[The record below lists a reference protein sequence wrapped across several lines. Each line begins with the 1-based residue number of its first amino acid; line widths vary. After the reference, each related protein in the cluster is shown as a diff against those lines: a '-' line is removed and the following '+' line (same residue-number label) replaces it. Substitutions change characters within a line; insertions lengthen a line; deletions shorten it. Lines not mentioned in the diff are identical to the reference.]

1 MFAAKLVAPQTFELI
16 EMPPPDIETAPPGS
30 IIVRTRR
37 ATTCGSDMPYYLG
50 TYPSAR
56 HMAPEAFPAHECV
69 GEVVATTSD
78 KFHIGDTVM
87 AQPDQFTGLGQF
99 YLARERHAT
108 LIPNDGDWNR
118 WVMCQPL
125 GTVIWGFRHISTMFH
140 QTVVVL
146 GQGGI
151 GLFCTQLAAC
161 LGARNIIVV
170 DPIEHRRSVALSL
183 GATHALGM
191 TDDLDLAYAV
201 EQIVGKNSVD
211 TVIEAVGHQTA
222 TVNTSIKLIKYG
234 GTVLA
239 FGVPDQAVYP
249 IHYSE
254 MFRKNVQFVTTVTS
268 PDYPKEFELAVEYIK
283 RGLVNVRPFITHE
296 FPFSQVAEA
305 YELFASRRDN
315 VIKVLLNYDQQS

>member
-1 MFAAKLVAPQTFELI
+1 MFAAKLVGPKTFELI
-16 EMPPPDIETAPPGS
+16 DMPPPDIEMAPPGS

-37 ATTCGSDMPYYLG
+37 ATTCGSDMPYFLG
-50 TYPSAR
+50 TYPSVR
-56 HMAPEAFPAHECV
+56 HMATEAFPAHECV
-69 GEVVATTSD
+69 GEVVATSSPH
-78 KFHIGDTVM
+78 FHVGDTVM
-87 AQPDQFTGLGQF
+87 AQPDHFTGLGQF
-99 YLARERHAT
+99 YLARDKHTT

-125 GTVIWGFRHISTMFH
+125 GTVIWGFRHMSTLFH
-140 QTVVVL
+140 QNVVVL

-161 LGARNIIVV
+161 LGTRNIIVV
-170 DPIEHRRSVALSL
+170 DPIAHRRDVALSI
-183 GATHALGM
+183 GATHALGI
-191 TDDLDLAYAV
+191 TDDLELAYAI
-201 EQIVGKNSVD
+201 ENLVGKHNVD

-222 TVNTSIKLIKYG
+222 TVNTAIHLVKNG

-239 FGVPDQAVYP
+239 FGVPDEAVYP

-254 MFRKNVQFVTTVTS
+254 MFRKNVRFITTVTS

-296 FPFSQVAEA
+296 FPFSQVAVA
-305 YELFASRRDN
+305 YELFAARRDN
-315 VIKVLLNYDQQS
+315 VIKVMINFDQES

>member
-1 MFAAKLVAPQTFELI
+1 MFAAKLVGPKTFELI

-37 ATTCGSDMPYYLG
+37 ATTCGSDMPYFLG
-50 TYPSAR
+50 TYDPSR
-56 HMAPEAFPAHECV
+56 HMAPQAFPAHECV
-69 GEVVATTSD
+69 GEVVASTSPR
-78 KFHIGDTVM
+78 FRVGDTVM
-87 AQPDQFTGLGQF
+87 AQPDAFQGLAQF
-99 YLARERHAT
+99 YLARDKHTT

-125 GTVIWGFRHISTMFH
+125 GTVIWGFRHISTLFH
-140 QTVVVL
+140 QNVVVL

-151 GLFCTQLAAC
+151 GLFCTQMAAC

-170 DPIEHRRSVALSL
+170 DPIEHRRTVALAL
-183 GATHALGM
+183 GATHALGG
-191 TDDLDLAYAV
+191 TDDLDLAEAV
-201 EQIVGKNSVD
+201 ENIVGKHNVD

-222 TVNTSIKLIKYG
+222 TVNTAIHLVKYG

-239 FGVPDQAVYP
+239 FGVPDVAVYP
-249 IHYSE
+249 INYSE
-254 MFRKNVQFVTTVTS
+254 MFRKNVRFITTVTS

-283 RGLVNVRPFITHE
+283 RALINVRPFITHE

-305 YELFASRRDN
+305 YELFASRRDG
-315 VIKVLLNYDQQS
+315 VIKVMLNYDQQD

>member
-1 MFAAKLVAPQTFELI
+1 
-16 EMPPPDIETAPPGS
+16 
-30 IIVRTRR
+30 
-37 ATTCGSDMPYYLG
+37 

-56 HMAPEAFPAHECV
+56 HMAPDAFPAHECV

-78 KFHIGDTVM
+78 KFHAGDTVM

-99 YLARERHAT
+99 YLARDKHTT
-108 LIPNDGDWNR
+108 LIPDDGDWNR

-125 GTVIWGFRHISTMFH
+125 GTVIWGFRHLSTLFH
-140 QTVVVL
+140 QNVVVL

-170 DPIEHRRSVALSL
+170 DPIEHRRNVALSL

-201 EQIVGKNSVD
+201 EQIVGKHSVD
-211 TVIEAVGHQTA
+211 TVIEAVGHQTG

-249 IHYSE
+249 INYSE
-254 MFRKNVQFVTTVTS
+254 LFRKNVHFVTTVTS

-283 RGLVNVRPFITHE
+283 RGLINVRPFITHE